1 MVERSLC
8 FFDLYGPL
16 VKDGFNFLGG
26 YTDTIDKGDGDFLTK
41 DTLWDFKVTKTAPNK
56 DHTLQVLVY
65 YIMGLHSYDPDFLSI
80 ENLGFYNPRKNI
92 VYQLPV
98 FDIPLELIQ
107 TVEREVIG
115 YK

>member
-1 MVERSLC
+1 MSFFVQGNSIISLFEEIIVDAETIENICIMVERSLC

-16 VKDGFNFLGG
+16 VKDGFNFLGA

-65 YIMGLHSYDPDFLSI
+65 YISGLTFL
-80 ENLGFYNPRKNI
+80 
-92 VYQLPV
+92 
-98 FDIPLELIQ
+98 
-107 TVEREVIG
+107 
-115 YK
+115 